1 MAVTLS
7 QPNDYELLSR
17 YLLDNGSWT
26 GTVGTVQR
34 GEATFS
40 MMLSITVER
49 TDAVTFTRAYYVEPM
64 TFVTRKPGPLPQW
77 QAPIKPFSCE

>member
-1 MAVTLS
+1 MTLCY
-7 QPNDYELLSR
+7 PNDNKFPSR

-49 TDAVTFTRAYYVEPM
+49 TEAVTFTRAYYVEPM
-64 TFVTRKPGPLPQW
+64 TFVMRKPGPLPQW